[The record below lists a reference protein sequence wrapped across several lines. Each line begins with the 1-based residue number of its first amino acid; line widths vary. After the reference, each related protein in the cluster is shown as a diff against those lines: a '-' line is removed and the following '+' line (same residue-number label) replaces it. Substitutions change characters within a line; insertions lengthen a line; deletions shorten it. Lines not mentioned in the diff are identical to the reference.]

1 MKVRF
6 GGWRSSATAM
16 ALVAGISLS
25 GTAALAQTAQFPAG
39 GPKLPSWSDLPDWN
53 GVWERGGD
61 FTWDD
66 SLPVGVPQRPVYTE
80 DYAKIVAA
88 TPPHKPGTGGPGG
101 GGMPGMMIMLF
112 PMDIEVNPRT
122 TVIASETGA
131 PRRVYTDGRLHP
143 KDALPSTTGHSI
155 GYWKNN
161 ELFIDTCCVK
171 DTVRLPGNGRHS
183 DEMHITEHLWSPSP
197 TVLKDEI
204 TVEDP
209 KAFAAP
215 WKTVKTYYRRPDWEP
230 VEHDGDDNER
240 DFPHDVANASE
251 FKPAAKSVPAN
262 YAPPAKGS
270 VGKPADTEALQ
281 KATSAALGN
290 TAWESVQV
298 SDIQRDDA
306 SVKWLATTRSAKWH
320 CEAAP
325 DGTKSFCER

>member
-1 MKVRF
+1 
-6 GGWRSSATAM
+6 
-16 ALVAGISLS
+16 
-25 GTAALAQTAQFPAG
+25 
-39 GPKLPSWSDLPDWN
+39 
-53 GVWERGGD
+53 
-61 FTWDD
+61 
-66 SLPVGVPQRPVYTE
+66 
-80 DYAKIVAA
+80 
-88 TPPHKPGTGGPGG
+88 
-101 GGMPGMMIMLF
+101 MLF

-262 YAPPAKGS
+262 YAPPAKGW
-270 VGKPADTEALQ
+270 
-281 KATSAALGN
+281 ATPPG
-290 TAWESVQV
+290 
-298 SDIQRDDA
+298 RA
-306 SVKWLATTRSAKWH
+306 SRFRTSSATTPASNGLPPPARPNGTARRRPTGPNPSANAETGKNH
-320 CEAAP
+320 EIPHHGRRLSAGRGDAGGAGRP
-325 DGTKSFCER
+325 RRLLESQ